1 MAENEEQQYDTNAI
15 IQQAN
20 EKFAQNELEAAQMI
34 YQSAL
39 LDWVDDAR
47 EMENNDAGGDNSK
60 EISVLKD
67 SIALLWIEYANLNRK
82 ANMVRFVW
90 VCISFYSYSF
100 LALILIY

>member
-1 MAENEEQQYDTNAI
+1 
-15 IQQAN
+15 
-20 EKFAQNELEAAQMI
+20 
-34 YQSAL
+34 
-39 LDWVDDAR
+39 
-47 EMENNDAGGDNSK
+47 MENNDAGGDNSK

-82 ANMVRFVW
+82 ANMVRFVC